1 MLALMERLALPAPYW
16 YSPRVMLYR
25 GDCEEIVPMLKAAIE
40 AVVTDPPYG
49 VGYSAGAR
57 HQKIRGKIMGDE
69 TPPEIRWMAE
79 YPAVV
84 WGGNNFCDQLP
95 RSAGWLVWD
104 KTHAESCRHSQ
115 AEIAWSNVVNT
126 VRHHREAYHG
136 FMRQRDG
143 WFHPTQKPPTL
154 MQWCMQWLP
163 ESCVVI
169 DPYMGSGTTGIAC
182 IRSGRRF
189 IGIER
194 DPEHFKTALD
204 RIQKEHAQ
212 GDLFHGL
219 NDLAQTPPDSGTK
232 NHE

>member
-1 MLALMERLALPAPYW
+1 MSKPPSDFYT
-16 YSPRVMLYR
+16 SSCGRVTLYR
-25 GDCEEIVPMLKAAIE
+25 GDCEGIRDGLSFD

-57 HQKIRGKIMGDE
+57 HQKVRGKIMGDE
-69 TPPEIRWMAE
+69 TPPNIAWMAE

-136 FMRQRDG
+136 FMRARDG

-154 MQWCMQWLP
+154 MQWCLQWLP
-163 ESCVVI
+163 EGCTVI
-169 DPYMGSGTTGIAC
+169 DPFMGSGTTGIAC
-182 IRSGRRF
+182 VRSGRRF
-189 IGIER
+189 VGIEK
-194 DPEHFKTALD
+194 DPAHYATAVE
-204 RIQKEHAQ
+204 RITNELAQ
-212 GDLFHGL
+212 GDLFF
-219 NDLAQTPPDSGTK
+219 TR
-232 NHE
+232 